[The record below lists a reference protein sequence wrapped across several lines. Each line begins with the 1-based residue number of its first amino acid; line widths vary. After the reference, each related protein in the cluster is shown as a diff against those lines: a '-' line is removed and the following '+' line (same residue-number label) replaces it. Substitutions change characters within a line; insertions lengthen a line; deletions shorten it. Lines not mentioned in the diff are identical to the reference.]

1 MKRVAIDNVSVLQD
15 NKGVWFRG
23 TLIAGKTKGKR
34 TATMLMFCREQKK
47 HKTNKQKTTFQY
59 APQKAVS
66 YSEASKSLS
75 HLLGYTGE
83 MRVQTGHITSSAL
96 SVSKWETLCQWCPMA
111 SWGQEQWTDLH
122 NVTLRGR
129 FGQCW
134 YFNGH
139 CYCNVKGANWSVLIF

>member
-1 MKRVAIDNVSVLQD
+1 MSAYYRTIKVCGLGEHWLRAKRRERGLQQCWCFVGS
-15 NKGVWFRG
+15 K
-23 TLIAGKTKGKR
+23 
-34 TATMLMFCREQKK
+34 KK